1 MLSPFG
7 GGLRGRTFFLAFQEI
22 ESDFYHSHALSLW
35 ILNSWELSPFG
46 GGLRGRTFFLAFQE
60 IESDFYHS
68 HAFITLDIKNE
79 SLCHS
84 PSSPLKTMC

>member
-1 MLSPFG
+1 M
-7 GGLRGRTFFLAFQEI
+7 
-22 ESDFYHSHALSLW
+22 
-35 ILNSWELSPFG
+35 LSPFG

-79 SLCHS
+79 SLH
-84 PSSPLKTMC
+84 PPP